1 MDGKVV
7 NDRHALRSELSSLLA
22 RPIAAADLSE
32 VVPRYWR
39 SLSAFRE
46 NEDLILM
53 EGMRRLFVRRVGA
66 DRFRTIDTAAASGS
80 TNLLDTEDATER
92 DLDGLIDEITAFAA
106 V

>member
-1 MDGKVV
+1 
-7 NDRHALRSELSSLLA
+7 
-22 RPIAAADLSE
+22 
-32 VVPRYWR
+32 
-39 SLSAFRE
+39 
-46 NEDLILM
+46 
-53 EGMRRLFVRRVGA
+53 VRRVGT